1 MSPPYDGPERRT
13 EAITEDRVKLLIQA
27 AVQQAL
33 TTHEQHL
40 TAHMDKQFLQLKLTF
55 AEAFPNGDPHGH
67 RVAHEKAIA
76 SANWWDKVKSDAFA
90 KTASMGL
97 WAALA
102 FLCVAAWEHF
112 KSGMKG

>member
-1 MSPPYDGPERRT
+1 
-13 EAITEDRVKLLIQA
+13 
-27 AVQQAL
+27 
-33 TTHEQHL
+33 
-40 TAHMDKQFLQLKLTF
+40 
-55 AEAFPNGDPHGH
+55 
-67 RVAHEKAIA
+67 VAHEKAIA